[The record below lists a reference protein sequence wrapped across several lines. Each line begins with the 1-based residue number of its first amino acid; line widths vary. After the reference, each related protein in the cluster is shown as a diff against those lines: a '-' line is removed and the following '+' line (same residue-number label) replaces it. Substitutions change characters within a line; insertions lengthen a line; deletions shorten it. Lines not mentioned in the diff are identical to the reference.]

1 MEKEFLNNNYMTEEE
16 IKKLTDNEL
25 NWKLFGQS
33 FQSNM
38 ELYSILSKE
47 KSKRIKSGKWTEKD

>member
-1 MEKEFLNNNYMTEEE
+1 MTEEE